1 MKNCD
6 PFGICIDCGLVCN
19 SVRYK
24 LPVNLYYPPSFKRE
38 NKSDLNL
45 MGILGSSQC
54 IRFFRLR
61 RNVFCVYLGRN
72 INLQMKYF

>member
-1 MKNCD
+1 MKNCA

-19 SVRYK
+19 SGRYK

-54 IRFFRLR
+54 IKISRLR
-61 RNVFCVYLGRN
+61 RNVFRVDLGR
-72 INLQMKYF
+72 KY